1 MSAPRPPSDLS
12 RRTPDLVTIEAGAVL
27 HRFYPAALE
36 PIYFDRSLDGRLN
49 APDGGFGV
57 LYAAAT
63 INGAFAETFLR
74 QPGRQIIPDDLIQ
87 AKSLVR
93 LQVLRSLRL
102 IKLAGPGLA
111 KVGATAEVTHGGLPY
126 EIPQAWSAALH
137 AHPADADGIA
147 YSARHGDE
155 AIVDLRAR
163 GVEKFITFRSDR
175 ILRFLL
181 DQREYEWGQTLRMS
195 GCGSRMPAPWSHGQA
210 SAAQ

>member
-1 MSAPRPPSDLS
+1 VSAPRPPSDLS

-27 HRFYPAALE
+27 HRFYRAALE

-87 AKSLVR
+87 GKSLVR
-93 LQVLRSLRL
+93 LQVLRPLRL

-126 EIPQAWSAALH
+126 DIPQAWSAALH
-137 AHPADADGIA
+137 AHPADADGIT
-147 YSARHGDE
+147 YSARHDDE
-155 AIVDLRAR
+155 AICAALFDRAQGAITELDRETDLDTDWFWALADTY
-163 GVEKFITFRSDR
+163 GVGI
-175 ILRFLL
+175 
-181 DQREYEWGQTLRMS
+181 
-195 GCGSRMPAPWSHGQA
+195 APS
-210 SAAQ
+210 S

>member
-1 MSAPRPPSDLS
+1 MSAPRPPSDLN
-12 RRTPDLVTIEAGAVL
+12 RRTPDIVAIETGAVL
-27 HRFYPAALE
+27 HRFYPDALE

-57 LYAAAT
+57 LYAAVT

-74 QPGRQIIPDDLIQ
+74 QPGRRIIPDDLIQ

-93 LQVLRSLRL
+93 LQVLRPLRL

-111 KVGATAEVTHGGLPY
+111 KLGATAEVTHGGLPY

-147 YSARHGDE
+147 YSARHDDE
-155 AIVDLRAR
+155 AICVALFDRAQKAVAELDHETDLDVDWFWALADTY
-163 GVEKFITFRSDR
+163 GVGI
-175 ILRFLL
+175 
-181 DQREYEWGQTLRMS
+181 
-195 GCGSRMPAPWSHGQA
+195 APS
-210 SAAQ
+210 S